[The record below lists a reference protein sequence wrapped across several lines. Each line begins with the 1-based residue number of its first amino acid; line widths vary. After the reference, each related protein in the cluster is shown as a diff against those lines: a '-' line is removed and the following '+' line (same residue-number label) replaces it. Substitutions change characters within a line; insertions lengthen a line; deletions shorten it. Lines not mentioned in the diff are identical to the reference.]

1 VSAHLLIPPTSALNL
16 RMVFD
21 RLRTVHAEGTVIGS
35 DERLT
40 YGRLAERVL
49 RLAQVLVGPLGVGPG
64 TRVAT
69 FAFNS
74 PRHLEVYYAVPLVGG
89 VLHTLNVRLHPQEI
103 ADIIAHAGDAVI
115 LFDAELEDRL
125 TQALRLA
132 PVSPR
137 LVRMGRVSGSLHDEP
152 LHALDHEELVDSSAP
167 IPRLP
172 DVPEDAVLG
181 LCYSSGTTGAPKG
194 VPTTHRSM
202 VLHSFATSMRD
213 VVGISESD
221 TVLPVVPMFHAFGW
235 GLPYS
240 APFVGA
246 GLVLHGGDSS
256 PENLARVID
265 EHQVSIGAGVP
276 TIWRSLLPLLDAGRL
291 RAERL
296 RLVFAGGSASPATLI
311 DAVERHGI
319 EYLQIWGMTETG
331 PIACVSRP
339 RPRHAAL
346 DGADLLSV
354 KERTGTMIPG
364 VEGRITDEQGAPV
377 PCDGVTVG
385 ELEVRGPWVISE
397 YFGDEGTERFNDG
410 WLRTGDMGL
419 MEPDGYLRIVDRS
432 KDLVKSGGEW
442 ISSLQLEAAIR
453 HHPGVADV
461 AVVGV
466 PSRRWD
472 ERPVAVIVP
481 RDPVDAPGL
490 DSIHEHLEGL
500 VARWWLPDR
509 VIIVEALPL
518 TSVGK
523 TDKRAIR
530 ARIDLELE

>member
-1 VSAHLLIPPTSALNL
+1 MDGYLRVPTTSPLNL
-16 RMVFD
+16 RLVFE
-21 RLRTVHAEGTVIGS
+21 RLRTIHADRPVVGPDGRT
-35 DERLT
+35 T
-40 YGRLAERVL
+40 YGALSDRMLRLANVLAER
-49 RLAQVLVGPLGVGPG
+49 LGVGPG

-74 PRHLEVYYAVPLVGG
+74 PRHLEAYFAVPLLGA

-103 ADIIAHAGDAVI
+103 ADIITRAGDDVI
-115 LFDAELEDRL
+115 IFDAQLEGQL
-125 TQALRLA
+125 AAALRLT
-132 PVSPR
+132 PVTPR
-137 LVRMGRVSGSLHDEP
+137 LVRSRGTSGEESEVALE
-152 LHALDHEELVDSSAP
+152 ALDHEELVHSTRP
-167 IPRLP
+167 LTRLP

-194 VPTTHRSM
+194 VPTTHRAM
-202 VLHSFATSMRD
+202 VLHTFATCMRD
-213 VVGISESD
+213 VIGVSESD
-221 TVLPVVPMFHAFGW
+221 IVLPVVPMFHAFGW
-235 GLPYS
+235 GLPFS

-246 GLVLHGGDSS
+246 GLVLHGSDSS
-256 PENLARVID
+256 PENLARCID
-265 EHQVSIGAGVP
+265 DHEVSVGAGVP
-276 TIWRSLLPLLDAGRL
+276 TIWRSLVPLLESGRL
-291 RAERL
+291 RAQRL
-296 RLVFAGGSASPATLI
+296 RLVFAGGSASPAPLI

-346 DGADLLSV
+346 DAVGLLAV
-354 KERTGTMIPG
+354 KERTGTVIPG
-364 VEGRITDEQGAPV
+364 VEGRITDEAGSPV
-377 PCDGVTVG
+377 PQDGVTVG
-385 ELEVRGPWVISE
+385 ELEVRGPWIITE
-397 YFGDEGTERFNDG
+397 YFGEEGSERFNDG
-410 WLRTGDMGL
+410 WLRTGDMAAV
-419 MEPDGYLRIVDRS
+419 EPDGYLRIVDRS

-453 HHPGVADV
+453 HHPGVKDV

-466 PSRRWD
+466 PSIRWD

-481 RDPVDAPGL
+481 RQESSPPDL
-490 DSIHEHLEGL
+490 ESIHEHLTGR

-509 VIIVEALPL
+509 VVIVRELPL

-530 ARIDLELE
+530 EQLDVELE